1 MMIWEGTIVYGK
13 IKWVKTCQFVE
24 KMPFCGW

>member
-1 MMIWEGTIVYGK
+1 MIWEGIIAYGK
-13 IKWVKTCQFVE
+13 TKWVKTCQFVE